1 MLIEQN
7 TKDNLNR
14 ISSMERALKLTKQ
27 EKDFKDILK
36 MVVSLMV
43 NFIINLISRFRLLS
57 NDLLG

>member
-1 MLIEQN
+1 
-7 TKDNLNR
+7 
-14 ISSMERALKLTKQ
+14 MERALKLTKQ

-36 MVVSLMV
+36 MVASLMV